1 MSSFIQEF
9 KNFAVKGNA
18 MDMAVGVI
26 IGAAFGKIVSSIVND
41 ILMPPIGWL
50 IGGVDFTDLKITL
63 PMEEIAGIKMTAAT
77 IKYGNFIQTSIDFI
91 IIEKKKKKIA
101 KSNNKKPKKQ
111 IDEKKVDKKAEPDAK
126 ERLLLEIRDLLKNK

>member
-77 IKYGNFIQTSIDFI
+77 IKYDNVIQTSIDI
-91 IIEKKKKKIA
+91 IIIAFCVFLLAKCINKIA
-101 KSNNKKPKKQ
+101 KKE